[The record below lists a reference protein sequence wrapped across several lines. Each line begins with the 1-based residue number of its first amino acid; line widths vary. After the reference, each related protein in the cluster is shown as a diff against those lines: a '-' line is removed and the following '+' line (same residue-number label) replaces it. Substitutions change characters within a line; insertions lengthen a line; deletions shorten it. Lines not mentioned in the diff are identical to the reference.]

1 MTHLNENLIS
11 GDTRKTRLLLRFIT
25 ELMNNHVITFNSYS
39 ELMDSLVNHAI
50 NNNSV
55 VGYME
60 WVFYIVLC
68 AIPFV
73 YIYNF
78 IIFVC
83 FIFFFLLFFFFLS
96 FIMFFFS
103 LSISISLS
111 FIFFPFFYYL
121 FLLCS
126 VAVNILKIIFP

>member
-83 FIFFFLLFFFFLS
+83 LMFFLLLFFFSFIYNVFFLSIYLSFSFIHFLS
-96 FIMFFFS
+96 F
-103 LSISISLS
+103 LLL
-111 FIFFPFFYYL
+111 FIFI
-121 FLLCS
+121 
-126 VAVNILKIIFP
+126 V

>member
-83 FIFFFLLFFFFLS
+83 FIFFLLFFFFSFIYNVFFLSIYLS
-96 FIMFFFS
+96 FSFIHFLSFLLLFFF
-103 LSISISLS
+103 I
-111 FIFFPFFYYL
+111 
-121 FLLCS
+121 
-126 VAVNILKIIFP
+126 V

>member
-83 FIFFFLLFFFFLS
+83 LMFFLLLFFFSFIYNVFFLS
-96 FIMFFFS
+96 IYLSFSFIHFLFFLLLFIFIM
-103 LSISISLS
+103 
-111 FIFFPFFYYL
+111 
-121 FLLCS
+121 
-126 VAVNILKIIFP
+126 

>member
-83 FIFFFLLFFFFLS
+83 FIFFLLFFFFSFIYNVFFLSIYLS
-96 FIMFFFS
+96 FSFIHF
-103 LSISISLS
+103 LS
-111 FIFFPFFYYL
+111 FLLLFIFI
-121 FLLCS
+121 
-126 VAVNILKIIFP
+126 V